1 MSTVVWS
8 ALAFIVTLGILITVH
23 EFGHFWVARRL
34 GVKVLRFSVGFGKPL
49 WTRRGKDGTEYVLA
63 VLPLGGYVRMLD
75 EGEGEV
81 KHAEL
86 PRAFNRQ
93 SLATRSA
100 IVSAGPLFNFGFAI
114 LAYWLMF
121 LIGVAGLRP
130 LIGEVMEH
138 SVAQQA
144 GLLKGDEVVE
154 VGGKST
160 PTWDTALIAMTG
172 KALDRTSIDLTVQGE
187 DGRRHARVLDVS
199 ALSGLDRGDLLEHL
213 GLRAMRPQVPAVVG
227 KVVPQGPAARAG
239 LQAGDRLLTADGQA
253 IEDWVGWAAYVRA
266 HAGVPIA
273 LILERNGAT
282 QHLELTPEAKPA
294 PDGGVVGRIEA
305 APEPL
310 KALPPGLRAEQRYAP
325 GAALVKA
332 VEQTW
337 EMSLL
342 TLRLLAKMVV
352 GEASLQNIS
361 GPLSI
366 AEYAGYSASDG
377 IGPFLRF
384 LALVSVS
391 LAILNLLP
399 VPILDGGH
407 LMYYLIEAVKGS
419 PVSLKAQQI
428 GQQLGIA
435 LLLGLTVLA
444 FYNDLTRLFG

>member
-1 MSTVVWS
+1 MSTIIWS
-8 ALAFIVTLGILITVH
+8 ALAFIVTLGILVTVH

-34 GVKVLRFSVGFGKPL
+34 GVKVLRFSIGFGKPL
-49 WTRRGKDGTEYVLA
+49 WTRRGKDGTEYALA
-63 VLPLGGYVRMLD
+63 ALPLGGYVRMLD
-75 EGEGEV
+75 EREGEV
-81 KHAEL
+81 QHAEL

-100 IVSAGPLFNFGFAI
+100 IVCAGPLFNFAFAI

-121 LIGVAGLRP
+121 MIGVAGLRP
-130 LIGEVMEH
+130 VIGEVLEH

-154 VGGKST
+154 VGGKPT
-160 PTWDTALIAMTG
+160 PTWDTALIAMLD
-172 KALDRTSIDLTVQGE
+172 KALDRNRIELTVQGE
-187 DGRRHARVLDVS
+187 DGRRHERVLDVS
-199 ALSGLDRGDLLEHL
+199 ALSDLDRGDLLEHL
-213 GLRAMRPQVPAVVG
+213 GLRALRPQVPAVVG

-239 LQAGDRLLTADGQA
+239 LQAGDRLLAADGQA
-253 IEDWVGWAAYVRA
+253 IEDWAGWAAYVRA
-266 HAGVPIA
+266 HAGVRIA
-273 LILERNGAT
+273 LTLERNGAT
-282 QHLELTPEAKPA
+282 QQLTVIPEAKPA
-294 PDGGVVGRIEA
+294 PGGGVTGRIEA

-325 GAALVKA
+325 GAALVMA
-332 VEQTW
+332 VQQTG

-342 TLRLLAKMVV
+342 SLRLLAKMVM

-377 IGPFLRF
+377 VAPFLRF
-384 LALVSVS
+384 LALISVS

-399 VPILDGGH
+399 VPVLDGGH

-419 PVSLKAQQI
+419 PVSLRAQHI